1 MPCHVPKSRSPSP
14 RRHHQPAPRRSPP
27 LSALAVLDLA
37 KPAERAAHDFLLRAT
52 TKPDRFWRVLD
63 IRRQEGALLCVVRWV
78 HPDDPAK
85 PFALAQVS
93 LTERAVF
100 WRDYVTADAAR
111 AELQQRYAAT
121 VQQDEPARAEADGC
135 G

>member
-14 RRHHQPAPRRSPP
+14 RRYHQPAPP
-27 LSALAVLDLA
+27 LPALAVLDLA
-37 KPAERAAHDFLLRAT
+37 KPTERAAHDFLLRAT

-78 HPDDPAK
+78 HPDNPAK
-85 PFALAQVS
+85 PYALAEVS

-100 WRDYVTADAAR
+100 WRDYVTADVAR
-111 AELQQRYAAT
+111 AELKRRCAET
-121 VQQDEPARAEADGC
+121 VQRDEPARAVADGS